1 MKQGRRKMSAEK
13 FEVKGEFIKLDAL
26 LKATGLAVTGGA
38 AKEMIASGA
47 VSVNG
52 QKETRRGAKLR
63 GGETVTCGQRTVEIV
78 TSGS

>member
-1 MKQGRRKMSAEK
+1 MAAEK
-13 FEVKGEFIKLDAL
+13 FVLKGEFIKLDSL
-26 LKATGLAVTGGA
+26 LKALGLAVTGGA
-38 AKEMIASGA
+38 AKELVASGA

-63 GGETVTCGQRTVEIV
+63 GGEIVACNGRTVEIV

>member
-1 MKQGRRKMSAEK
+1 MSAEK

-52 QKETRRGAKLR
+52 QKETRRIERHSGLPHGCAGNGVRPRWILR
-63 GGETVTCGQRTVEIV
+63 RQR
-78 TSGS
+78 G